1 VTRRVAALVVA
12 LLVAAV
18 GCFGGTAA
26 AAAADAPYADPAAV
40 CEGESQQLVALL
52 GNGETATGNL
62 SVFVGTEL
70 RFAFCSAEG
79 GESHPAPTDAWDI
92 ESVDGL
98 DRLGNDSR
106 TVTVEAV
113 GPADGVDLAQHVDGR
128 DADKTAAPT
137 LTVVATGSTDTSYL
151 GDPSELRFS
160 DGETREAF
168 VDARETYVSA
178 VGDAESLT
186 TALAGAADASDPA
199 GALENASVESVD
211 DRAGAVEN
219 ASAPVERVFVAAAA
233 DGDEGATAAYLA
245 QRAHSAAAAAELQA
259 AADDYVAAVESQAT
273 DARLFATAVL
283 FGPFVAGALVG
294 AFAGRAVSRRDLK
307 QVRRQRRR
315 DRTVE
320 YSLGTLW
327 KVFVGA
333 AVAVLAGVA
342 VVVVGAGVGD
352 VLAVIA

>member
-1 VTRRVAALVVA
+1 VTRRVTALAAAALFVVA
-12 LLVAAV
+12 V
-18 GCFGGTAA
+18 GSLAGT
-26 AAAADAPYADPAAV
+26 AAADAPYAEPASV

-52 GNGETATGNL
+52 GNGETATGDL

-70 RFAFCSAEG
+70 RFAFCSAESG
-79 GESHPAPTDAWDI
+79 GNPAVTTDAWGIGD
-92 ESVDGL
+92 VDGL
-98 DRLGNDSR
+98 SVVGNDTR

-113 GPADGVDLAQHVDGR
+113 GPVDGVDLAQHVDDR
-128 DADKTAAPT
+128 EADQTTAPT
-137 LTVVATGSTDTSYL
+137 LTVVGADSTDTSYL

-160 DGETREAF
+160 DAETREAF
-168 VDARETYVSA
+168 VDARGEYVSA
-178 VGDAESLT
+178 VEDAESLT
-186 TALAGAADASDPA
+186 AALAGAADASDPA
-199 GALENASVESVD
+199 SALENASVESVD
-211 DRAGAVEN
+211 DRAGAVGN
-219 ASAPVERVFVAAAA
+219 ASAPVERAFVEAAAA
-233 DGDEGATAAYLA
+233 GDEGATAAYLA
-245 QRAHSAAAAAELQA
+245 QRAHSTATAAELQS